1 MPSRPHMSMSALAL
15 RLTRLNQDSTH
26 LFDGLQQFDIF
37 LDLQGSKPLVFMC
50 QHRGSGV
57 RVVYTAMPE
66 GAKAGDLKQGIKL
79 KPDRKAA
86 IIGLVAHPTSKFRTN
101 ALIVHL
107 FDDARE
113 GRVRRTWPALLEMNV
128 LIVL

>member
-1 MPSRPHMSMSALAL
+1 
-15 RLTRLNQDSTH
+15 
-26 LFDGLQQFDIF
+26 
-37 LDLQGSKPLVFMC
+37 MC

-86 IIGLVAHPTSKFRTN
+86 IIGLLAHPTSKIRM
-101 ALIVHL
+101 H
-107 FDDARE
+107 
-113 GRVRRTWPALLEMNV
+113 
-128 LIVL
+128 